1 MILDFLN
8 QFTGGSVAPGN
19 NNNISDSPTTGTQV
33 SSFEVDIGLGTTAN
47 PGIPSLAA
55 GGGARDLG
63 VGDDPAI
70 KVSVEVLTAFTGGTS
85 LQVNFQGAPDNGSGA
100 PGTYTTYISGPVVAE
115 AALIIG
121 SRLLEVDIPR
131 PPAGVVL
138 PRFWRLQY
146 VTVGTH
152 GAGALRG
159 NSVLDRFD
167 QPGSQSGI
175 LSGYVPGVTIP
186 N

>member
-1 MILDFLN
+1 MILDFLD
-8 QFTGGSVAPGN
+8 QFTGGTTGVGN
-19 NNNISDSPTTGTQV
+19 SNNISDSPTTGTQV
-33 SSFEVDIGLGTTAN
+33 SSFEVDLGVGTAGN
-47 PGIPSLAA
+47 PAIPSFAA

-63 VGDDPAI
+63 VGDKPSL

-85 LQVNFQGAPDNGSGA
+85 LAVNFQGAPDNGSGA
-100 PGTYTTYISGPVVAE
+100 PGTYTTYVTGPVVAE
-115 AALIIG
+115 AALVAG
-121 SRLLEVDIPR
+121 ARLLEIDVPR

-159 NSVLDRFD
+159 NVVLDRFD
-167 QPGSQSGI
+167 QPGSQTGV
-175 LSGYVPGVTIP
+175 LSGYPPGLTIP